1 MEILYLMILCSV
13 SLAIIFLALFIYGIK
28 SGQFDD
34 DESPAVRILLDS
46 DQNQTNSNGDKTEQK
61 KDNHN
66 KVTT

>member
-1 MEILYLMILCSV
+1 MILCSV